1 MLIPTRKSLFYSVL
15 CAALLSLLAAPTI
28 FTASASIHSA
38 PLAPGHNINF
48 QAVGLPD
55 GVLFTITGTRV
66 NNGGHPTTYSISF
79 TTPDLSA
86 SIGVDPGSEFTYN
99 DFPSPLM
106 VGTQY
111 YELVSALPASP
122 FTTGESGGLTTVV
135 ATYQAACFPPGI
147 TADPSDQAVQY
158 GDPVTFNVTSTGS
171 PVLTYEW
178 YKDGNLVQGAD
189 QSAYTIPSVSMS
201 DTGMY
206 YAVVT
211 NSCGTAT
218 SSSAQLS
225 VNKANQFITFDQP
238 ASPAVFGTN
247 FVVAPFAGSGLP
259 VDLAVSG
266 VCSLAGSE
274 VTMTS
279 GTGTCTITASQG
291 GDDNYNPA
299 PDVTHDVEA
308 AKANQAIAFTPP
320 ASPATYGT
328 SFSLVASANSGL
340 TVSFEVAGVCSLAG
354 SEVTMT
360 SGTGTCT
367 ITASQGGDVNYKSA
381 EVVTS
386 IVQATKASQSIIFT
400 NPSSPV
406 KYQTSF
412 TVSPT
417 SSSGLTVTLTSSGSC
432 SNSGYTVT
440 ITKTSG
446 SCVLTASQAGNMN
459 YLPAGIVQRSVMP
472 APNGNV
478 LYIPLVFGH

>member
-38 PLAPGHNINF
+38 PLAPGHNIIF

-55 GVLFTITGTRV
+55 GVSFTITGTRV
-66 NNGGHPTTYSISF
+66 NNGGHLTTYSISF

-106 VGTQY
+106 VGAQY

-122 FTTGESGGLTTVV
+122 FTTGLSGGLTTVV
-135 ATYQAACFPPGI
+135 ATYQAACFPPDI
-147 TADPSDQAVQY
+147 TVDPSDQAVQY

-189 QSAYTIPSVSMS
+189 QSAYTIPSISMN
-201 DTGMY
+201 DAGMY
-206 YAVVT
+206 YAIVT

-225 VNKANQFITFDQP
+225 VNKANQLITFGQP
-238 ASPAVFGTN
+238 ASPAVFGTS
-247 FVVAPFAGSGLP
+247 FVVDPSASSGLP
-259 VDLAVSG
+259 VDL
-266 VCSLAGSE
+266 
-274 VTMTS
+274 
-279 GTGTCTITASQG
+279 
-291 GDDNYNPA
+291 
-299 PDVTHDVEA
+299 
-308 AKANQAIAFTPP
+308 
-320 ASPATYGT
+320 
-328 SFSLVASANSGL
+328 
-340 TVSFEVAGVCSLAG
+340 TVSGVCSLAG

-432 SNSGYTVT
+432 NNSGYTVT
-440 ITKTSG
+440 MTKTSG